1 MPSPAGG
8 YSTLHNSSP
17 VLCKNDDGVDGDGD
31 SGEIID
37 SDEDYHVYDNG
48 YNNDGCS
55 VDRSQINIIAGILKL
70 FNPALV
76 FSNRISFVDC

>member
-37 SDEDYHVYDNG
+37 SDEEFHVYDNG
-48 YNNDGCS
+48 DDNDGRSIINQYNCS
-55 VDRSQINIIAGILKL
+55 DFETFQPCIG
-70 FNPALV
+70 F
-76 FSNRISFVDC
+76 